1 MNRLESSD
9 RSQNLYCPHCGVN
22 NDRNEAK
29 CFVCEKP
36 MPNFDAPATPAGRKR
51 AEAARRDTA
60 QLTMASVGDRAIAL
74 IFDRVLIASIVL
86 VVTAWATDANYNF
99 STPLWKGLAV
109 GGTFVLATFLY
120 HFIMEAAFLTT
131 VGKAAMGLHVGVE
144 DGRNRAAAV
153 ALRNV
158 LRIIDGLG
166 MYLVGFLFATFSLK
180 RQRVGDRIGS
190 TVVVE
195 WPIARGG
202 RAAVMFLLIAIAVA
216 AVWISNAVCPTCQT
230 RLTQQLPFSAAASRP
245 Q

>member
-1 MNRLESSD
+1 M
-9 RSQNLYCPHCGVN
+9 YCPHCGVN

-36 MPNFDAPATPAGRKR
+36 MPNFDSSSAPATGRKR
-51 AEAARRDTA
+51 AEARRDTN
-60 QLTMASVGDRAIAL
+60 QLTIASVGDRAIAL

-86 VVTAWATDANYNF
+86 VVTAWGTDANYKF
-99 STPLWKGLAV
+99 STPLLAGAAL

-120 HFIMEAAFLTT
+120 HFIMEGAFLTT
-131 VGKAAMGLHVGVE
+131 LGKAAMGLHVGVE

-158 LRIIDGLG
+158 LRLIDGLG
-166 MYLVGFLFATFSLK
+166 GYVVGFLFATFSLK
-180 RQRVGDRIGS
+180 RQRIGDRVGS

-202 RAAVMFLLIAIAVA
+202 RAAVMFLLVAIAA
-216 AVWISNAVCPTCQT
+216 AALWISGAICPSCQT
-230 RLTQQLPFSAAASRP
+230 RLMQHLALLRGQ
-245 Q
+245 

>member
-1 MNRLESSD
+1 M
-9 RSQNLYCPHCGVN
+9 YCPHCGVN

-36 MPNFDAPATPAGRKR
+36 MPNFDVPAGAGTGRKR
-51 AEAARRDTA
+51 ADARRDAA

-74 IFDRVLIASIVL
+74 IFDRLLVASIVL
-86 VVTAWATDANYNF
+86 VVTAWATDANYRF
-99 STPLWKGLAV
+99 STPLSAGAAV

-120 HFIMEAAFLTT
+120 HFIMEGAFLTT

-158 LRIIDGLG
+158 LRIIDGIG
-166 MYLVGFLFATFSLK
+166 GYLVGFLFATFSLK
-180 RQRVGDRIGS
+180 RQRIGDRVGS

-202 RAAVMFLLIAIAVA
+202 RAAVMFLLIAIAA
-216 AVWISNAVCPTCQT
+216 AAIWISAAICPSCQT
-230 RLTQQLPFSAAASRP
+230 RLMQQMPSSVLTSRP
-245 Q
+245 R

>member
-1 MNRLESSD
+1 MQQQRRIQSSV
-9 RSQNLYCPHCGVN
+9 YCPHCGVN

-51 AEAARRDTA
+51 AEARRDSS

-74 IFDRVLIASIVL
+74 IFDRVLVASIVL
-86 VVTAWATDANYNF
+86 VITAWATDANYKF
-99 STPLWKGLAV
+99 STPLWTGAAV
-109 GGTFVLATFLY
+109 TGTFVLATFLY
-120 HFIMEAAFLTT
+120 HFIMEGAFLTT

-144 DGRNRAAAV
+144 DGRNRIAAV

-158 LRIIDGLG
+158 LRLVDGLG

-180 RQRVGDRIGS
+180 RQRIGDRLGS

-202 RAAVMFLLIAIAVA
+202 RAAVMFLLVAIAA
-216 AVWISNAVCPTCQT
+216 AAIWISSAICPSCQT
-230 RLTQQLPFSAAASRP
+230 RLMQQLPSTVVTSRP